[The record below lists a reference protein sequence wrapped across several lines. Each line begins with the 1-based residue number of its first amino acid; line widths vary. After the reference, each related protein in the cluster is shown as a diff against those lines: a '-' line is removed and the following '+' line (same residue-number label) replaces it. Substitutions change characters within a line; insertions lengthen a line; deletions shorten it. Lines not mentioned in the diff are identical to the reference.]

1 MNADARVKAGAPAA
15 NDVFRWLTAGRFAA
29 VLGVLVVAGFTGIV
43 TGQRTLVFGD
53 YGLFGYPLAYY
64 HRQSFWRGEVPVWNP
79 LSDFGLPFLA
89 QWNTLTCYP
98 LSLIYL
104 LFPLPWSLGF
114 YCLFHL
120 FLAGLGMYVLAN
132 AWATHRLAAAVAGA
146 AYAFSGLALH
156 CLIWPNN
163 IAALGWMPWVVL
175 CVDRATQVGG
185 KHIVIAAAAGAMQML
200 AGAPEVILFTWTIA
214 LLICLSQWFRASPPA
229 RVLLQRLAMV
239 AALVTG

>member
-1 MNADARVKAGAPAA
+1 MNADARVKAGPPAA
-15 NDVFRWLTAGRFAA
+15 NDAFQWFTPGRF
-29 VLGVLVVAGFTGIV
+29 VVLLGVLLVVAFPAVV
-43 TGQRTLVFGD
+43 TGQRTFVFGD

-64 HRQSFWRGEVPVWNP
+64 HRQSLWRGDVPLWNP

-114 YCLFHL
+114 FGLFHL
-120 FLAGLGMYVLAN
+120 FLAGLGMYLLAN
-132 AWATHRLAAAVAGA
+132 EWATHRLAASVAGT

-175 CVDRATQVGG
+175 SVDRATQVGG
-185 KHIVIAAAAGAMQML
+185 KHTVIAAAAGAMQML

-214 LLICLSQWFRASPPA
+214 LLLCLSQCLRAA
-229 RVLLQRLAMV
+229 
-239 AALVTG
+239 

>member
-1 MNADARVKAGAPAA
+1 MRAGMLAKSLSSATIDAAA
-15 NDVFRWLTAGRFAA
+15 WFTAGRFAA
-29 VLGVLVVAGFTGIV
+29 VLGALVVAGFPAV
-43 TGQRTLVFGD
+43 ATGQRTFVFGD
-53 YGLFGYPLAYY
+53 YGLFGHPLAYY
-64 HRQSFWRGEVPVWNP
+64 HWQSFWRGEVPLWNP

-120 FLAGLGMYVLAN
+120 FLAGLGMYLFAN
-132 AWATHRLAAAVAGA
+132 EWTSHRLAACVAGT

-163 IAALGWMPWVVL
+163 IAALGWMPWVLL
-175 CVDRATQVGG
+175 CADRVTRLGG
-185 KHIVIAAAAGAMQML
+185 KHIVIAATVAAIQML
-200 AGAPEVILFTWTIA
+200 AGAPGGILSPRTI
-214 LLICLSQWFRASPPA
+214 
-229 RVLLQRLAMV
+229 
-239 AALVTG
+239 